1 VAVTLMEEGDMFWVS
16 NADCLLCRQTL
27 YNSAITGD
35 LCVYLL
41 DISKDEKCG
50 K

>member
-1 VAVTLMEEGDMFWVS
+1 MSWAS

-27 YNSAITGD
+27 YNSLITGD
-35 LCVYLL
+35 LCIYIL
-41 DISKDEKCG
+41 DISKGEKCG